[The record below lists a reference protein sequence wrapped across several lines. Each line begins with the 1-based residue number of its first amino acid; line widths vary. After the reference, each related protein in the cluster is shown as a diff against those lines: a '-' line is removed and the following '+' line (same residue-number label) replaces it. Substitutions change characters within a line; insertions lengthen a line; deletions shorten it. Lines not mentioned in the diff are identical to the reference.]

1 MKVVAIDTATG
12 DLRVTERRFTL
23 ETELARVVAT
33 RVANALKLCKGEWA
47 FDTSKGFP
55 YYPFLLGVKNP
66 DLGTARALL
75 TAYIEEVPGVAF
87 ADLSVEVN
95 SDRRALFT
103 GSVKCVDGSVIE
115 VRKSQIYVEGSPL

>member
-1 MKVVAIDTATG
+1 MKVVATDTATG

-33 RVANALKLCKGEWA
+33 RVANALKVCRGEWA

-75 TAYIEEVPGVAF
+75 TAYIEELEGVAY
-87 ADLSVEVN
+87 ADLSVALTAE
-95 SDRRALFT
+95 RRAQFS

-115 VRKSQIYVEGSPL
+115 LRKSQIFVEGSPL